1 MLSERTPFFI
11 QLSTAL
17 QDVFEGRTSN
27 NVIMQWFRRMDT
39 SIRSSYAATKKKAIL
54 NALLG
59 VMDIDEKE
67 QTWLLIQGE
76 SWYTRDARVHA
87 CFDSGAQTTPSPD
100 GPAFVR
106 A

>member
-1 MLSERTPFFI
+1 M
-11 QLSTAL
+11 
-17 QDVFEGRTSN
+17 
-27 NVIMQWFRRMDT
+27 
-39 SIRSSYAATKKKAIL
+39 IL
-54 NALLG
+54 NVHLG

-76 SWYTRDARVHA
+76 NWYTRDARVHA